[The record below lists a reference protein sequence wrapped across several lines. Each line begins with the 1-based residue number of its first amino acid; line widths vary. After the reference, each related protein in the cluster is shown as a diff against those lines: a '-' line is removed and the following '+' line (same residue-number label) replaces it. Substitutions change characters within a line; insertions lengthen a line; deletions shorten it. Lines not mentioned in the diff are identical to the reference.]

1 MGRILMRA
9 GGGLTRADK
18 AKLVPGNIREGVTL
32 FSGTVKEIT
41 GTLKFSLYD
50 YLSILS
56 GHCPWSGT
64 ATFDITGNANLVSA
78 KIGTTGS
85 YGNRT
90 VDFTVLQDCK
100 MKLYLLNCSS
110 FTLSG
115 SFSVTKDIVYD
126 VKAGDTFRAL
136 EQKGSAT
143 FATAFFHET
152 L

>member
-1 MGRILMRA
+1 M
-9 GGGLTRADK
+9 

-32 FSGTVKEIT
+32 FRGTDKEVT
-41 GTLKFSLYD
+41 GTLKFGFCD
-50 YLSILS
+50 YISILS
-56 GHCPWSGT
+56 GTCPWNGT

-100 MKLYLLNCSS
+100 MKLYLLKATS
-110 FTLSG
+110 FTITG
-115 SFSVTKDIVYD
+115 SFSATSNVVYD

-136 EQKGSAT
+136 EQKNGAT
-143 FATAFFHET
+143 FEIIFFHET